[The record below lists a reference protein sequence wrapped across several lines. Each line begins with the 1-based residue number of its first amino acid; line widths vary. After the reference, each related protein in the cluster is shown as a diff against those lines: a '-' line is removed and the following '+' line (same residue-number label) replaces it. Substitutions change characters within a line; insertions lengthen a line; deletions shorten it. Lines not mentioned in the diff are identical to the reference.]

1 MKKVAGWLLVV
12 LAAGMVR
19 GEPVRFLADRAA
31 ADKAGLMF
39 WLKSV
44 GITNQA
50 DQADLAA
57 AWEEDAVVDV
67 ALRCRSYALLVP
79 VLSRHRMTARNLG
92 RVREAVLAERPAPA
106 AALEIV
112 RCYPLAEREAF
123 REACME
129 AIPVSNMKSR
139 PAYARLYVDT
149 VLLGGQGIGRGLGD
163 VNGMVSALLAGE
175 HLMLCEAGACKEGIK
190 TAAVTLARE
199 RLRAEGLSF
208 VVRGGVNPIAE
219 RVRPVV
225 EALNAPE
232 CEGLDASL
240 RALGCDVAD
249 RDRGDLRRVAGEW
262 RQAIMRGEAKAAL
275 NLMLGKIS
283 VALGP
288 DGYNRFVD
296 AYNNGTGGGQ

>member
-1 MKKVAGWLLVV
+1 LQLAVGSWPSRTTLNAERKKDMKKVAGWLLVV
-12 LAAGMVR
+12 LVAGMAR
-19 GEPVRFLADRAA
+19 GEPVRFLAERAA
-31 ADKAGLMF
+31 ADKAGLMS
-39 WLKSV
+39 WLKFM

-50 DQADLAA
+50 DQAELAA
-57 AWEEDAVVDV
+57 DWEEDAVVDV

-92 RVREAVLAERPAPA
+92 RIREAVLAERPAPA
-106 AALEIV
+106 AVLEIV
-112 RCYPLAEREAF
+112 RCYPPAEREAF

-129 AIPVSNMKSR
+129 AITVSNMKSW

-175 HLMLCEAGACKEGIK
+175 HLILQEAAACKEGIK
-190 TAAVTLARE
+190 AAAVRLTRE

-208 VVRGGVNPIAE
+208 VVRDGVNPIAE

-232 CEGLDASL
+232 CQGL
-240 RALGCDVAD
+240 
-249 RDRGDLRRVAGEW
+249 E
-262 RQAIMRGEAKAAL
+262 AAL
-275 NLMLGKIS
+275 RVLGRQKKTKTH
-283 VALGP
+283 
-288 DGYNRFVD
+288 R
-296 AYNNGTGGGQ
+296 

>member
-1 MKKVAGWLLVV
+1 M
-12 LAAGMVR
+12 
-19 GEPVRFLADRAA
+19 
-31 ADKAGLMF
+31 
-39 WLKSV
+39 
-44 GITNQA
+44 
-50 DQADLAA
+50 
-57 AWEEDAVVDV
+57 DV
-67 ALRCRSYALLVP
+67 ALRQRSYAFLAQVMR
-79 VLSRHRMTARNLG
+79 RHAVTASNRG
-92 RVREAVLAERPAPA
+92 RIREAVLAERPAKGWV
-106 AALEIV
+106 LEIAA
-112 RCYPLAEREAF
+112 CYPPAEREAF
-123 REACME
+123 REACLE
-129 AIPVSNMKSR
+129 AIPASRLASR
-139 PAYARLYVDT
+139 PVYGRLYVDT
-149 VLLGGQGIGRGLGD
+149 LMLGQRINQGLGD
-163 VNGMVSALLAGE
+163 IDGMVSALLAGE
-175 HLMLCEAGACKEGIK
+175 QLNLDEAGECKAGIK
-190 TAAVTLARE
+190 AAAVRLARE

-208 VVRGGVNPIAE
+208 VVHGGVNPIAE